1 MMIMRN
7 SILKAK
13 SRAMFGEDFGIERD
27 HKKSEIKKLDKMIRD
42 KSLRRNYDELNLL
55 KGDN

>member
-1 MMIMRN
+1 
-7 SILKAK
+7 
-13 SRAMFGEDFGIERD
+13 MFGEDFGVERD